1 MKARHY
7 MLPPMARLAFAAA
20 FALVRRA
27 YADAP
32 LPIRL
37 HAVGRFLTC
46 PFLRVLPYLP
56 AQARVLDLGAGH
68 GTFALL
74 AAEAGAPSVV
84 AVEPDARKLLATY
97 PHPPQ
102 AERAR
107 KIRFVAGYSDAIG
120 GHRGIFD
127 AVTVFDVL
135 YRIPLDSW
143 DGLLRQAYERLA
155 PGGVLLIKEIDPG
168 HRLKALWNRTQE
180 KAADLLG
187 MTLGKAFSYETRD
200 RMRERLT
207 RLGFERFAAV
217 DLGAGYPHAHILYL
231 AYVPASGENSESTGS
246 PSL

>member
-1 MKARHY
+1 
-7 MLPPMARLAFAAA
+7 MARLAFAAA

-32 LPIRL
+32 LPVRL

-46 PFLRVLPYLP
+46 PFLRVLPHLP

-74 AAEAGAPSVV
+74 AVASGAPSVV

-97 PHPPQ
+97 RHPGV
-102 AERAR
+102 
-107 KIRFVAGYSDAIG
+107 RFVAGYSDSVG
-120 GHRGIFD
+120 GIFD

-143 DGLLRQAYERLA
+143 DGLLRQAHDRLV

-187 MTLGKAFSYETRD
+187 MTLGEAFSYETRE
-200 RMRERLT
+200 RMRDRLT
-207 RLGFERFAAV
+207 RLGFERFEAV